1 MKHLKNFKIFENEM
15 SIEEAGSQDETMT
28 GWLYNFFS
36 NLSSKFKAFS
46 QFYHDNSYR
55 DSFGKP
61 IDSGLGWLIGTT
73 GSIASEV
80 AAKVFKPS
88 DVFKRNGKGILGSL
102 STPTKGS
109 EVTAEHQRLLNKD
122 FIDNDLSS
130 IKSEQDL
137 TNWSAKKYAQN
148 GLKPG
153 DEPFFDQMIK
163 NNASSWKNGGK
174 VVAGEV
180 EALAAGAGGRAAAGL
195 VGAEAAGTA
204 AAVGGAEVAAVSGA
218 AVAAETGMGIESL
231 ALLLL

>member
-1 MKHLKNFKIFENEM
+1 MKHLKTFKIFENEV
-15 SIEEAGSQDETMT
+15 SIKEAGNQDETMT

-36 NLSSKFKAFS
+36 NLSSKFKAFA
-46 QFYHDNSYR
+46 QFYHDSSYK

-80 AAKVFKPS
+80 AAKIFKPS

-102 STPTKGS
+102 STPSKGS

-122 FIDNDLSS
+122 FIDNDLPS

-137 TNWSAKKYAQN
+137 TNWSAKKYSKF
-148 GLKPG
+148 GVKPG

-163 NNASSWKNGGK
+163 NNALSWKKG
-174 VVAGEV
+174 
-180 EALAAGAGGRAAAGL
+180 
-195 VGAEAAGTA
+195 GAEVVGTA
-204 AAVGGAEVAAVSGA
+204 AAE
-218 AVAAETGMGIESL
+218 ETGGTIYRSSGSNF
-231 ALLLL
+231 